1 MSSVQETYEE
11 LILREDKVILQI
23 KTSEWAVSI
32 LMDELLYRQ
41 RGNTCGETIK
51 ELCERIQEQVEKLR
65 RELFAIRWEKTML
78 ACEFPNVKK
87 QAEVSEK

>member
-1 MSSVQETYEE
+1 MSPIQEAYEE

-41 RGNTCGETIK
+41 RGNTCDETIK
-51 ELCERIQEQVEKLR
+51 ELCEWIQEQELR
-65 RELFAIRWEKTML
+65 LRKELFAIRWEKVLL
-78 ACEFPNVKK
+78 ASQFPNAKK
-87 QAEVSEK
+87 QADVSEP